1 MTTYILLAYFVGV
14 AAGAYTARHWDEL
27 TKDC

>member
-1 MTTYILLAYFVGV
+1 MFTFILLAYFAGV